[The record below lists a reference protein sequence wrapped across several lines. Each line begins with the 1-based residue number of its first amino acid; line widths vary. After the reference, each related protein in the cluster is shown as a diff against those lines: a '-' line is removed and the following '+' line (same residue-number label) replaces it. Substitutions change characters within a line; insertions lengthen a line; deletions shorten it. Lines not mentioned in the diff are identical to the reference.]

1 MVQAASPSNRVPFAS
16 VVMHQ
21 QSRRQLQVV
30 LTSLAITEVLD
41 AAVRFFSSG
50 GGVYSA
56 FLETRGPT
64 HVVLRG
70 QGGEEI
76 AIGAQAAPG
85 GTSVSGSSYLF
96 DQQVA
101 RFLDSLPPA
110 HAEEAVTAAP
120 TDATAGVA

>member
-1 MVQAASPSNRVPFAS
+1 
-16 VVMHQ
+16 MHQ

-30 LTSLAITEVLD
+30 LTSLATNEALD
-41 AAVRFFSSG
+41 AAVRFFSRG

-56 FLETRGPT
+56 FLETRGPS

-76 AIGAQAAPG
+76 AIGAQAVPG

-96 DQQVA
+96 DQQVC
-101 RFLDSLPPA
+101 RFLDSLPRL
-110 HAEEAVTAAP
+110 EAVEAVASMP
-120 TDATAGVA
+120 SEATAGAA

>member
-1 MVQAASPSNRVPFAS
+1 
-16 VVMHQ
+16 MHQ

-30 LTSLAITEVLD
+30 LTSLATNEVLD
-41 AAVRFFSSG
+41 AAVRFFARG

-76 AIGAQAAPG
+76 AIGAQAVPG

-96 DQQVA
+96 DQQVC

-110 HAEEAVTAAP
+110 VAAEEPAVAESNVP
-120 TDATAGVA
+120 GGVA

>member
-1 MVQAASPSNRVPFAS
+1 
-16 VVMHQ
+16 MHQ

-30 LTSLAITEVLD
+30 LTSLATSEVLD
-41 AAVRFFSSG
+41 AAVRFFGRG

-56 FLETRGPT
+56 FLETRGPS

-76 AIGAQAAPG
+76 AIGAQTVPG

-110 HAEEAVTAAP
+110 AEVEAAP
-120 TDATAGVA
+120 GSTSDVAAGAA